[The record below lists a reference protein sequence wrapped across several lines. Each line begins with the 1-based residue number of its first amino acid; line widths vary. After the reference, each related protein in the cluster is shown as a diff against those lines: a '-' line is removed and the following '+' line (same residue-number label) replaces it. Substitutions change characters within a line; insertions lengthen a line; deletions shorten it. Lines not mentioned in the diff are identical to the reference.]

1 MSRLACDVGGTFT
14 DVVARLADGRLAFA
28 KVATTPAD
36 PVEGVLAGIALLAEQ
51 LGQEAGRLL
60 AAAGELV
67 HGTTIATNVLAQGR
81 LARIGLLTTQGFRD
95 VLELRDGTRA
105 DRYRL
110 RVPFPAPLVPRA
122 LRLEVTERM
131 GFDGLP
137 RTPLDEDAAR
147 AAIAAL
153 LELAPESILVGLLH
167 AHRNPAHELRLEALL
182 RQAGWTGP
190 VVLSHRVLPQEGE
203 YVRFST
209 AAIEAGVAPSL
220 QGYLARLA
228 RRLEALAGRAIRL
241 QVMQSSGGLLP
252 VAAAGERAARFVNS
266 GPAGGAI
273 AAAAIARRLGGDL
286 VAFDV
291 GGTTT
296 DISVIQHGRPL
307 ERLLTRTDAHVIG
320 LPSIDI
326 GVLSL
331 GGGSIARV
339 GIDGVLQLGPDSAAA
354 VPGPAAYG
362 RGGDRATLT
371 DAAIVLGLLPAG
383 RQGALALSRD
393 LARAA
398 LARDVATPLG
408 LTIEA
413 AAEAVMALA
422 ATIVAAGV
430 RAATIGQGIDPRE
443 LALVGFGG
451 AGGLLL
457 GAVAREIGAR
467 LAIAPAAA
475 AVLSAAGFLEAE
487 MRLDTQRHVGT
498 PLAALDAAGLA
509 ALAQGMAAELA
520 RSRQAFAAG
529 EAPAEAAWIAE
540 CRYARQTGTVAVPIE
555 AEAVARGD
563 LAGLEARFEA
573 RYAALFGHVHRGEAC
588 VLDALR
594 LVVTQPA
601 APAPPPS
608 PATPAPLARRPARR
622 VHQAGGWRDWP
633 VLAAAEVAQGPS
645 HAGPL
650 LCDCGGNVVVVRE
663 DEALAP
669 CGPGLMRL
677 DRAAVAA

>member
-1 MSRLACDVGGTFT
+1 MASS
-14 DVVARLADGRLAFA
+14 AFA

-36 PVEGVLAGIALLAEQ
+36 PVEGVLNGIALLAEQ
-51 LGQEAGRLL
+51 LGQDPGRLL
-60 AAAGELV
+60 AASGELV
-67 HGTTIATNVLAQGR
+67 HGTTIATNVLAQRR
-81 LARIGLLTTQGFRD
+81 LARVGLLTTRGFRD
-95 VLELRDGTRA
+95 VLELRDGTRG

-110 RVPFPAPLVPRA
+110 RVPFPEPLVPRP

-137 RTPLDEDAAR
+137 RTLLDEAGAR
-147 AAIAAL
+147 RVIAAL
-153 LELAPESILVGLLH
+153 LDLGPDSILVGLLH

-182 RQAGWTGP
+182 REAGWQGP

-220 QGYLARLA
+220 QGYLERLA
-228 RRLEALAGRAIRL
+228 RQLEGRAGRPLRIH
-241 QVMQSSGGLLP
+241 VMQSSGGLLP
-252 VAAAGERAARFVNS
+252 IASAGGRAARFVNS

-273 AAAAIARRLGGDL
+273 AAAGIARQLGCDL

-296 DISVIQHGRPL
+296 DISVVQGGRPL

-331 GGGSIARV
+331 GGGSIARI
-339 GIDGVLQLGPDSAAA
+339 GGDGVLQLGPESAAA

-362 RGGDRATLT
+362 RGGERATLT
-371 DAAIVLGLLPAG
+371 DAAIVLGFLPLSDD
-383 RQGALALSRD
+383 GALPLSRD
-393 LARAA
+393 LAAA
-398 LARDVATPLG
+398 AIARDVATPLD
-408 LTIEA
+408 IPVEA

-430 RAATIGQGIDPRE
+430 RAATVGQGIDPRD

-467 LAIAPAAA
+467 IAVAPAAA
-475 AVLSAAGFLEAE
+475 SVLSAAGFLEAE
-487 MRLDTQRHVGT
+487 MRLDTQHHVGT
-498 PLAALDAAGLA
+498 PLAALDAAQLG
-509 ALAQGMAAELA
+509 ALARRMVEETARTRRAIAAED
-520 RSRQAFAAG
+520 
-529 EAPAEAAWIAE
+529 APADSAWIAE
-540 CRYARQTGTVAVPIE
+540 CRYARQTGTVAVPVE
-555 AEAVARGD
+555 FGGRGRARPTLPASGH
-563 LAGLEARFEA
+563 ASRPAIWRCSA
-573 RYAALFGHVHRGEAC
+573 MCTAANR

-594 LVVTQPA
+594 
-601 APAPPPS
+601 
-608 PATPAPLARRPARR
+608 
-622 VHQAGGWRDWP
+622 
-633 VLAAAEVAQGPS
+633 
-645 HAGPL
+645 
-650 LCDCGGNVVVVRE
+650 RE
-663 DEALAP
+663 W
-669 CGPGLMRL
+669 
-677 DRAAVAA
+677 